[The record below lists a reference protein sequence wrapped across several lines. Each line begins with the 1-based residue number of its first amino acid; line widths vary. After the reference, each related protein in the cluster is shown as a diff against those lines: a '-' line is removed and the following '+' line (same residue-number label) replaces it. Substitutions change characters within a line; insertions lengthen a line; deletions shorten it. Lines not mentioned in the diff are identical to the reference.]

1 MAQSWVGICRS
12 CGSRLAPGLRF
23 CHACGAPVPVFC
35 ANCGAVRTS
44 QVRFCPACGAAF
56 GAASTSAPT
65 TPPAAPGAR
74 GPRPPTAYAALVLAA
89 VVVLVAGALGTGIVK
104 LPGAGTTAGTSAAPN
119 GSSPVESDLQLLPG
133 ESPTVV
139 AGPDLGEATT
149 TEPDPDTF
157 VTLADGAQVAPD
169 QYLIMMDPSATQ
181 AEAQTVADFIGGTIG
196 GHIAY
201 IGEWKII
208 AEPVSADQL
217 QTRLDILS
225 LRPGVLAAAPVGL
238 VALKSSPDCA
248 PALANPI
255 YAGSGSSSYDMIKV
269 KEAWQALY
277 ASDLPVGS
285 VHMGFL
291 DSELTRDPK
300 GQIPWQF
307 GNVTFAGDPKTTAD
321 LGDIDGFHH
330 SDGTLGIAAG
340 SGENGAIVGID
351 SPLGSRLVVSHDVL
365 NSPPTGDQPSKWTSK
380 EGVTYEDAALLAT
393 IREIESGATIIN
405 GSWGAAKP
413 SIWNRGDADMWRAFF
428 AQMARDHPEV
438 LFVYAAGNETGVLD
452 GHTYYPGGI
461 ASENVITVGNLDA
474 DGTTHSTSNEPEA
487 FSDGEVTLGAPGDGA
502 VWGKGI
508 DGQVRQKNG
517 GTSSATPMV
526 SATAALIRSIDPK
539 LSAAEIKKVI
549 VESADKKGD
558 FRVGKKTLRVDLAL
572 RKVIDT
578 ERAKLEP
585 PRGPLTDAEIAAALQ
600 YCEINVTAALTE
612 RLSQPAG
619 TSHWEIRASVHNAIG
634 PTTLSLVEGGLRPA
648 NWRQPITGSA
658 SAASWTIL
666 VPKDGAWIIVT
677 RQDNG
682 YWVKYL
688 VRDQEASPSPA
699 PQAGGRWVL
708 TSPVE
713 KLDQPYESDTTK
725 VSQSSSNGRFTVS
738 ESQKPLPPALPLQF
752 EGSMAWD
759 PPPTS
764 AAPGD
769 TWATALSVTTNC
781 GSGLRFSGNVKAEA
795 TYGAGPDLKSQFW
808 EVASS
813 CGDGAQA
820 KQLSWTFPTL
830 QEAHGP
836 AYGLFIY
843 VQAWAISGEA
853 RVALDFWTY
862 TYTWQP

>member
-1 MAQSWVGICRS
+1 M
-12 CGSRLAPGLRF
+12 P
-23 CHACGAPVPVFC
+23 
-35 ANCGAVRTS
+35 
-44 QVRFCPACGAAF
+44 
-56 GAASTSAPT
+56 APT
-65 TPPAAPGAR
+65 VPPAAPGAR
-74 GPRPPTAYAALVLAA
+74 VRRQPIAYAALLLAA

-104 LPGAGTTAGTSAAPN
+104 LPGAGMSEAPARSSQTA
-119 GSSPVESDLQLLPG
+119 SDLQLLPG
-133 ESPTVV
+133 EPPTVP

-149 TEPDPDTF
+149 TEPDPDSF
-157 VTLADGAQVAPD
+157 ITLADGAQVAPD

-181 AEAQTVADFIGGTIG
+181 AEAQNVADFIGGTIG

-201 IGEWKII
+201 IGEWKIL

-255 YAGSGSSSYDMIKV
+255 YAGSSSSSYDMIKV

-277 ASDLPVGS
+277 ASGLPVGS

-291 DSELTRDPK
+291 DSELTHDPK

-351 SPLGSRLVVSHDVL
+351 SVLGSRLVVSHDVL
-365 NSPPTGDQPSKWTSK
+365 GSSPAGDQPSMWTSMG
-380 EGVTYEDAALLAT
+380 GVTYTDAALLAT

-428 AQMARDHPEV
+428 AQTAKDHPEV

-452 GHTYYPGGI
+452 GHNYYPGGI

-487 FSDGEVTLGAPGDGA
+487 LMDGEVTLGAPGDGA
-502 VWGKGI
+502 VWGRGI
-508 DGQVRQKNG
+508 DGQVQQKNG

-549 VESADKKGD
+549 VESADKNGD

-578 ERAKLEP
+578 ERAKLQP
-585 PRGPLTDAEIAAALQ
+585 PRGPLTDAEIADALQ
-600 YCEINVTAALTE
+600 YCEINITAALTE

-619 TSHWEIRASVHNAIG
+619 TSHWEIRAAVHNAIG
-634 PTTLSLVEGGLRPA
+634 PTTLSLVQDGLRPA

-682 YWVKYL
+682 YWVRYL
-688 VRDQEASPSPA
+688 VRDTAEATPSPTPTLTPTPTA
-699 PQAGGRWVL
+699 QAGGRWVL
-708 TSPVE
+708 ASTVHPAMSSQEIDYQGQPFETITIIDSSP
-713 KLDQPYESDTTK
+713 
-725 VSQSSSNGRFTVS
+725 GRFTMS
-738 ESQKPLPPALPLQF
+738 YIQRLL
-752 EGSMAWD
+752 D
-759 PPPTS
+759 PSGQADSSLTWTTPPTS

-769 TWATALSVTTNC
+769 AWTGTLSAAVTC
-781 GSGLRFSGNVKAEA
+781 SSGLPETWSDTVTVAG
-795 TYGAGPDLKSQFW
+795 TYRNDPDDPYSYDTTGRW
-808 EVASS
+808 TASAS
-813 CGDGAQA
+813 CGHGAQST
-820 KQLSWTFPTL
+820 QLSWVFPAQGL
-830 QEAHGP
+830 HGVLNDQVEIGVI
-836 AYGLFIY
+836 ATGAASWDI
-843 VQAWAISGEA
+843 Q
-853 RVALDFWTY
+853 DTWTY
-862 TYTWQP
+862 IYHWQP